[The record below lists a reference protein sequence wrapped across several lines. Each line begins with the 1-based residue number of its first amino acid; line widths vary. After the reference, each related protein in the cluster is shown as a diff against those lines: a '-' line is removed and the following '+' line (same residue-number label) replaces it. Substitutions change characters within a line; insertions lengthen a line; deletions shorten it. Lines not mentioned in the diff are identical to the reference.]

1 MTEWKPY
8 MNPMAGEKKYSLYK
22 TINPDKPDHSGN
34 RLNYGAWYKT
44 RKEAEE
50 KYFKKFLQEL
60 EQKEDR

>member
-1 MTEWKPY
+1 

-22 TINPDKPDHSGN
+22 TIDPDKPDHSGN

-50 KYFKKFLQEL
+50 RAKYLNAL
-60 EQKEDR
+60 EAQNAK